1 MTRLFQFQCG
11 KNTETVEYAVCY
23 AVNMKTDS
31 VAFMAGE
38 LENIDRVTPQE
49 DGTVSVTFDF
59 SEPLDFGPY
68 TVYARAISESGQASR
83 FVKRQVC
90 AMTTGPFIEH
100 LSRATIETSTVE
112 TSTAN
117 YDE

>member
-38 LENIDRVTPQE
+38 LENTDRVTPQE
-49 DGTVSVTFDF
+49 DGTVSVTFS
-59 SEPLDFGPY
+59 SEQLSASPDNPGPY

-90 AMTTGPFIEH
+90 ALTTGFTVEY
-100 LSRATIETSTVE
+100 LSRMTIE

>member
-38 LENIDRVTPQE
+38 LENTDRVTPQE
-49 DGTVSVTFDF
+49 DGTVSVSFDF

-68 TVYARAISESGQASR
+68 TVYARAISKSGQISR
-83 FVKRQVC
+83 FVTLHVC
-90 AMTTGPFIEH
+90 ALTTGFTVEY
-100 LSRATIETSTVE
+100 LSRMTIE

-117 YDE
+117 YD